1 MAEIFYKI
9 MRKINTEIKK
19 VFVNIKYKKH
29 LEKNSKI
36 YIKGKYFIKADRGSK
51 ISGNIT
57 LGENS
62 FGNNRQTLLRM
73 DENSKII
80 AKKNFSFFYGCDIIL
95 FKGATLTLGNSF
107 INSDAKIRCHKS
119 ISIGDGCA
127 ISHDFTIMDS
137 NAHYL
142 NGEKKTEPIVIEDNV
157 WIGTRVTILPGVRVG
172 KGSVIAAGAVVTNDV
187 PENCIVGGVPA
198 RVLKENITWKE

>member
-1 MAEIFYKI
+1 MSEILNKI
-9 MRKINTEIKK
+9 IFKVHKKIKSTL
-19 VFVNIKYKKH
+19 VSIKYKKH

-36 YIKGKYFIKADRGSK
+36 NIEGKYFIKMDKGSK

-57 LGENS
+57 LGRNS
-62 FGNNRQTLLRM
+62 FGNKVQTLLRM
-73 DENSKII
+73 DKNSKII
-80 AKKNFSFFYGCDIIL
+80 SKRNATLFYGCDVIL
-95 FKGATLTLGNSF
+95 FNGAKLTIGNSF

-127 ISHDFTIMDS
+127 ISHDFTVMDS
-137 NAHYL
+137 SAHYL
-142 NGEKKTEPIVIEDNV
+142 NDEKKTAPVIIENNV

-187 PENCIVGGVPA
+187 PENCVVGGVPA